1 MVVHQILE
9 EAGLSAFNIV
19 LSYSTDYIIAV
30 CYNFSIHPEK
40 TKIFDVPVAKETKLK
55 VLNTVKNCLRVENAR
70 AKSQNIK
77 YFYERV

>member
-30 CYNFSIHPEK
+30 CYNFSIYPEK

-55 VLNTVKNCLRVENAR
+55 VFTHCEKLPQSGKCES
-70 AKSQNIK
+70 KKPK
-77 YFYERV
+77 YQIFL

>member
-55 VLNTVKNCLRVENAR
+55 VFKHCEKLPQSENAR